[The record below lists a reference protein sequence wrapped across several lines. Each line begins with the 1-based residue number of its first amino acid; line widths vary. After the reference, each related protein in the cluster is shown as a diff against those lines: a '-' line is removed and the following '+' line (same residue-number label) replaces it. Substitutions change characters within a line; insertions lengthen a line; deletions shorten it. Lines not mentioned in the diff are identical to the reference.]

1 MGAEQSMPS
10 TMGFETL
17 WASLPDDVQASVA
30 ALASKESDVL
40 LKPNPKAPGPLPPVP
55 VGVTVRLDS
64 EMARAA
70 LLIVPRLQRKHYET
84 IPKQLDEMT
93 FWVNFFSHMT
103 VLVGPKH
110 AEFLEARQGEL
121 SWKGKDEHEG
131 SDSFAAVWAELSD
144 SKKAEISKLAGKES
158 NALLLPS
165 LASPPAF
172 PDVALGTANYID
184 ETAAMSALR
193 SVEGL
198 QYKHY
203 TLVPKKLD
211 EKTFWVNFFTHMT
224 ALL

>member
-1 MGAEQSMPS
+1 MGAEQSLPS
-10 TMGFETL
+10 SMGFEAL

-30 ALASKESDVL
+30 ALASKESDAL
-40 LKPNPKAPGPLPPVP
+40 LKPNPQAPGPLPPVP

-70 LLIVPRLQRKHYET
+70 LLIVPRLQRKHYEV

-103 VLVGPKH
+103 MLVGPKH

-121 SWKGKDEHEG
+121 SWKGKDEG
-131 SDSFAAVWAELSD
+131 PDSFAAAWAELSD
-144 SKKAEISKLAGKES
+144 GKKAEISKLAAKES

-165 LASPPAF
+165 LSSPPAF

-193 SVEGL
+193 GVDGL

-211 EKTFWVNFFTHMT
+211 EKTFWVNAFSHVT
-224 ALL
+224 AALAE